1 MKEEDVRKAINVLE
15 GAGFQVSDCSQ
26 VRSCFDLLARRG
38 DVLLLVKVLGNIEG
52 VTYRLAA
59 ELRSAAHSLSGT
71 PLIVG
76 DHMKTA
82 ALAPGII
89 YTRYDV
95 HVVNMESFSEMLG
108 QKIPLI
114 YSVRGNYCVRINCD
128 LLSQIRKKENYTQE
142 ELAEKLGVSKQSIH
156 RYESSGR
163 ISLEI
168 AERLVDLL
176 KEDLMLPGKVLAAD
190 QAPPGDEVSSF
201 LTDLKKAAFQEFRNM
216 GLAASFTNAPF
227 DIIAAETAGSERI
240 LTIAS
245 DDRKGLMRKAEIIKE
260 IAEMTGCLRV
270 CITNRSCDLD
280 VVVIKPRELSEIKE
294 KEEFIRILS
303 EFQE

>member
-1 MKEEDVRKAINVLE
+1 MKEEDIRKAVSMLE
-15 GAGFQVSDCSQ
+15 NAGFHVSDCSK

-38 DVLLLVKVLGNIEG
+38 DDLLLIKVLGNIEG

-71 PLIVG
+71 PLIIG

-82 ALAPGII
+82 SLAPGII

-128 LLSQIRKKENYTQE
+128 LLSHIRKKESLTQE
-142 ELAEKLGVSKQSIH
+142 QLAEKLGVSKQSIH

-176 KEDLMLPGKVLAAD
+176 KEDLMLPGKALAPD
-190 QAPPGDEVSSF
+190 QSPIDEDVSSF
-201 LTDLKKAAFQEFRNM
+201 LTNLKKAARQEFQNM
-216 GLAASFTNAPF
+216 GFSASFTNAPF
-227 DIIAAETAGSERI
+227 DIIAAETEGTERI

-245 DDRKGLMRKAEIIKE
+245 DDLKGIMRKAEIIKN
-260 IAEMTGCLRV
+260 ISEMTGCLRV

-280 VVVIKPRELSEIKE
+280 VVVIKPKELSEIKE
-294 KEEFIRILS
+294 KEEFIKILT
-303 EFQE
+303 EFQD